1 MIPTTT
7 TTTTNPISKNQ
18 EPIDLISNKNQNLL
32 NKYDT
37 NDNNKEAPFP
47 KTNILIKE
55 S

>member
-1 MIPTTT
+1 MIPMTM
-7 TTTTNPISKNQ
+7 TTNPISKNQ

-32 NKYDT
+32 NKYDAD
-37 NDNNKEAPFP
+37 DNNKEAPFP

>member
-7 TTTTNPISKNQ
+7 TKNPISKNQ

-37 NDNNKEAPFP
+37 DDNNK
-47 KTNILIKE
+47 
-55 S
+55 